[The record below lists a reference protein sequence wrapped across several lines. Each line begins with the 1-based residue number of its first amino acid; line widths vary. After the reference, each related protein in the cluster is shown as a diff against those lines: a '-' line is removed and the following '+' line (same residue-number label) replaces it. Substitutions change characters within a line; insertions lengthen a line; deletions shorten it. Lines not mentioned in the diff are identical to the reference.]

1 VTTPRLVTRASRRE
15 VATAASSSSKHT

>member
-15 VATAASSSSKHT
+15 VATAASSSSRHT